1 MNISRSSR
9 LICCTF
15 PRTLVIERRPDLI
28 CADMISTSPIPKNRS
43 SRPLDHQY
51 RQPKAQRDQPLP
63 LARQSLLQK
72 NLLAIANGTPNP
84 ASGLIRR
91 ETAPEAREI
100 IARERAKRAWI
111 EEKRILR
118 KRDLTGRA
126 NGTIDPFYGCL
137 LRGEL
142 EDYALNFSL
151 PWSM

>member
-1 MNISRSSR
+1 MLYVSSDFGDRTSTRSHLCGYDFNLTYPQKSK
-9 LICCTF
+9 F
-15 PRTLVIERRPDLI
+15 PPVGPSIPPTESAAGSAVAPR
-28 CADMISTSPIPKNRS
+28 SPK
-43 SRPLDHQY
+43 LTQE
-51 RQPKAQRDQPLP
+51 
-63 LARQSLLQK
+63 

-137 LRGEL
+137 LRSEL